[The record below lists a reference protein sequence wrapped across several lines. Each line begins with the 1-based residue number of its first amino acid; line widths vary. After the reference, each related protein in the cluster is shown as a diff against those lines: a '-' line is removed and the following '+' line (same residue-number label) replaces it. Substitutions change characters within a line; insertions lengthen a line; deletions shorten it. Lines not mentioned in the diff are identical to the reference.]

1 MTAGT
6 PPSSDN
12 PAAALRLSRPPA
24 RILVV
29 ATRRIG
35 DVLLATPLI
44 ASLHAAWPGARLDV
58 LVFAGTGGILAG
70 LPMIDAVIE
79 VAERPSPGEHA
90 SLFRRILRR
99 YDLALST
106 IPGDRPTLYAR
117 IAGRQA
123 IGIQLDGAKHLW
135 KRRLLSASVAYD
147 ERGLHTVLQNLR
159 LADALGIARHPAVQ
173 VAAGGVLPAAI
184 DAEIDR
190 APFVVIHPWPR
201 FRYKMWHEA
210 GFAQFARWARAQSL
224 RVVLSASGA
233 ADELAYAQA
242 LRGQLPQD
250 TIDLAGRLSLAQ
262 LASVLRRATLYLGP
276 DTVVTHM
283 AAALGVP
290 TLALFGP
297 SDPVR
302 WGPWPAGYAADTSP
316 WPRTGSGRVGNV
328 YLLQGIA
335 PCAPGVP
342 CLMEGCGR
350 HVEST
355 SDCLTGL
362 PAARVID
369 AARELLEWH
378 GTGPAAADD
387 RTMMNE
393 RK

>member
-1 MTAGT
+1 MTATTDT
-6 PPSSDN
+6 PGI
-12 PAAALRLSRPPA
+12 PAAQPPLLVLPRPPA

-58 LVFAGTGGILAG
+58 LVFSGTGGVLAG
-70 LPMIDAVIE
+70 LSMVDTVIE
-79 VAERPSPGEHA
+79 VPERPAPGEHA
-90 SLFRRILRR
+90 RLLRRIACG

-117 IAGRQA
+117 IAGRRA

-135 KRRLLSASVAYD
+135 KRRLLSASVPYD
-147 ERGLHTVLQNLR
+147 EQGLHTVLQNLR
-159 LADALGIARHPAVQ
+159 LADALGIPRRHAVQ
-173 VAAGGVLPAAI
+173 VAADAALPPTI
-184 DAEIDR
+184 EAEIER
-190 APFVVIHPWPR
+190 APFIVIHPWPR

-210 GFAQFARWARAQSL
+210 GFAEFGRWARARSL
-224 RVVLSASGA
+224 RILLSASGS
-233 ADELAYAQA
+233 ADELAYAQT
-242 LRGQLPQD
+242 LRSQLPQD
-250 TIDLAGRLSLAQ
+250 TIDLAGRVSLAQ
-262 LASVLRRATLYLGP
+262 LAGVLRRARLYLGP

-290 TLALFGP
+290 TIALFGP

-302 WGPWPAGYAADTSP
+302 WGPWPALHAADTSP
-316 WPRTGSGRVGNV
+316 WPRTGSGRIGNV

-362 PAARVID
+362 PAARVI
-369 AARELLEWH
+369 AAAVELL
-378 GTGPAAADD
+378 AA
-387 RTMMNE
+387 E
-393 RK
+393 RRDAGGSDGRP

>member
-1 MTAGT
+1 MSATTG
-6 PPSSDN
+6 SSATVA
-12 PAAALRLSRPPA
+12 PCLRLARAPV

-35 DVLLATPLI
+35 DVLLTTPLI
-44 ASLHAAWPGARLDV
+44 ASLHAAWPDARLDV
-58 LVFAGTGGILAG
+58 LVFAGTGGVLAG
-70 LPMIDAVIE
+70 LPMVDSVVE
-79 VAERPSPGEHA
+79 VAERPSAADHVR
-90 SLFRRILRR
+90 LLRRISCR

-117 IAGRQA
+117 FAARRA
-123 IGIQLDGAKHLW
+123 IGIQLSGAKHLW
-135 KRRLLSASVAYD
+135 KRRLLSASVPYD
-147 ERGLHTVLQNLR
+147 EHGLHTVLQNLR
-159 LADALGIARHPAVQ
+159 LADALGIPRHPAVH
-173 VAAGGVLPAAI
+173 VAASAELPAAI
-184 DAEIDR
+184 EAEIER
-190 APFVVIHPWPR
+190 SPFIVVHPWPR
-201 FRYKMWHEA
+201 FRYKMWHDA
-210 GFAQFARWARAQSL
+210 GFAEFGRWARAQSL
-224 RVVLSASGA
+224 RIVLSASGS
-233 ADELAYAQA
+233 ADELAYVQA

-250 TIDLAGRLSLAQ
+250 TIDLAGRVSLAQ
-262 LASVLRRATLYLGP
+262 LATVLRRARLYLGP

-302 WGPWPAGYAADTSP
+302 WGPWPAMHASDANP

-362 PAARVID
+362 PAARVIG
-369 AARELLEWH
+369 AAMELLALTRA
-378 GTGPAAADD
+378 GSTTADERPPNND
-387 RTMMNE
+387 RE
-393 RK
+393 